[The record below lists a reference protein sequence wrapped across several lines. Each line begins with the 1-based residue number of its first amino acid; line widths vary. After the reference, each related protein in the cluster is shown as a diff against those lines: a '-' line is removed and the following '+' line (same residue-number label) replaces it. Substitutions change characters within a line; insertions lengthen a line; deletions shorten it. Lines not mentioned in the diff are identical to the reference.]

1 MTSDGVQQYQKAGIT
16 PIGRPATLN
25 HICHEKE
32 SIDRVQRVKE
42 PEKSGSF
49 VHLIPAPRPLLSCEL
64 MNRFSGGQSF
74 PKIPKQ
80 PGAKRVG
87 FGDVLLASSA

>member
-1 MTSDGVQQYQKAGIT
+1 MGSSNIKKRELL

-87 FGDVLLASSA
+87 FGDVLLSSSA